1 MSDTELI
8 DRLAELGEQLDAEL
22 TGAADGLADAVVAM
36 IRIEPRERSNHRV
49 FARRAEVW
57 SIAAAVLLLVVVLV
71 AVPGPRRTIARW
83 FGVGS
88 VRIESVPTTPVSPPS
103 PTAPDATAARVSDP
117 DADRDRSSDPD
128 AHRDDL
134 GDDPLGLGPPVGAD
148 EAMAATGLPLPVAST
163 LGEQVS
169 FHLPGGPQIVARYD
183 VGGRT
188 VLVAVLAGTT
198 DDAAF
203 VKQATSGQITVVD
216 LSGVDVPGVDGES
229 ARGVWI
235 EGEHVFD
242 LYSIDA
248 DGERRAESLRVAG
261 DTLLWERAGTTLRVE
276 GARDL
281 EEALEIAGSMEP

>member
-8 DRLAELGEQLDAEL
+8 DRLAELGGQLDAEL
-22 TGAADGLADAVVAM
+22 TDAADGLADAVVAM
-36 IRIEPRERSNHRV
+36 IRVEQRERSSHRV

-71 AVPGPRRTIARW
+71 ALPGPRRTVARW

-103 PTAPDATAARVSDP
+103 PTAPDATAVRVTGSDAGPDTDP
-117 DADRDRSSDPD
+117 DPSSDPEP
-128 AHRDDL
+128 HLDDL
-134 GDDPLGLGPPVGAD
+134 GDDPLGLGPPIGAD
-148 EAMAATGLPLPVAST
+148 EAMAATGLPLPVASA
-163 LGEQVS
+163 LGEPVS

-183 VGGRT
+183 VGGRA

-203 VKQATSGQITVVD
+203 VKQATSGQISPVD
-216 LSGVDVPGVDGES
+216 IPGVDGDS

-242 LYSIDA
+242 VYSIDA
-248 DGERRAESLRVAG
+248 DGELGAESLRVAG

-281 EEALEIAGSMEP
+281 EEALEIAASMEP